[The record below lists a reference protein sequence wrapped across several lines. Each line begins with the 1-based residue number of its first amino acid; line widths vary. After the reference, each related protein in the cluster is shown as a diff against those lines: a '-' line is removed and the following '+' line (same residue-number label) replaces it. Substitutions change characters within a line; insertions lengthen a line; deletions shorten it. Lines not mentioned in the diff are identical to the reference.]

1 MTENEIAERVIGC
14 AIKVHRELGPGLL
27 ESSYKTSLQFELND
41 QGLVVETEKALP
53 LIYRKVKL
61 DCGYRLDL
69 VVENKVILEI
79 KAVEALNNI
88 HTAQIMTYLR
98 LSQCK
103 LGILLNFNVML
114 LKNGIKRIANNL

>member
-41 QGLVVETEKALP
+41 QGLVVETEKPLP